1 MFSVGDEGVTDISA
15 SMANINIGGN
25 GDISSSFPAKEEEK
39 LRREKKKEVN
49 SENVTSRSRGRGSR
63 KKTTTK

>member
-39 LRREKKKEVN
+39 VTKGEEKEVN